1 MKALQTL
8 KKIGASV
15 NQKATAAVVATT
27 AFIATNSYAGAM
39 ADAVK
44 TETADVKTDL
54 YAVGAIVIGFAVVG
68 TVVGMTIGMLRRGR

>member
-1 MKALQTL
+1 MNKL
-8 KKIGASV
+8 KKLGSAL
-15 NQKATAAVVATT
+15 NQKATAAVVATS

-54 YAVGAIVIGFAVVG
+54 YSVGAQVIGFAVVG
-68 TVVGMTIGMLRRGR
+68 VIVGITIRLLKRA

>member
-1 MKALQTL
+1 MKAL
-8 KKIGASV
+8 KKLGVAL

-27 AFIATNSYAGAM
+27 SFIATNSFAGPM

-54 YAVGAIVIGFAVVG
+54 YAVGAIVIGFAIVSV
-68 TVVGMTIGMLRRGR
+68 VVGMTIRLMKRA

>member
-1 MKALQTL
+1 MNAL
-8 KKIGASV
+8 KKLGTAL

-44 TETADVKTDL
+44 TETGDVKTDL
-54 YAVGAIVIGFAVVG
+54 YAVGAIVIGFVVVG

>member
-27 AFIATNSYAGAM
+27 AFIATNSYAGAT

-54 YAVGAIVIGFAVVG
+54 YAVGAIVIGFVVVG

>member
-1 MKALQTL
+1 MNAL
-8 KKIGASV
+8 KKLGTAL

-54 YAVGAIVIGFAVVG
+54 YAVGAIVIGFVVVG
-68 TVVGMTIGMLRRGR
+68 AVVGMTIGMLKRGR

>member
-44 TETADVKTDL
+44 TDL
-54 YAVGAIVIGFAVVG
+54 YAVGAIVIGFVVVG

>member
-1 MKALQTL
+1 MNAL
-8 KKIGASV
+8 KKLGAAL

-44 TETADVKTDL
+44 AETGDVKTDL
-54 YAVGAIVIGFAVVG
+54 YAVGAIVIGFVVVG
-68 TVVGMTIGMLRRGR
+68 AVVGMTIGMLKRGR

>member
-44 TETADVKTDL
+44 SETGDVKTDL
-54 YAVGAIVIGFAVVG
+54 YAVGALVIGFAVVG
-68 TVVGMTIGMLRRGR
+68 VVVGITIRLLKRA

>member
-1 MKALQTL
+1 MNAL
-8 KKIGASV
+8 KKLGTAL

-27 AFIATNSYAGAM
+27 AFIATNSYAGAL

-44 TETADVKTDL
+44 SETGDVKTDL
-54 YAVGAIVIGFAVVG
+54 YAVGAIVIGFVVVG

>member
-1 MKALQTL
+1 MNAL
-8 KKIGASV
+8 KKLGTAL

-44 TETADVKTDL
+44 AETGDVKTDL
-54 YAVGAIVIGFAVVG
+54 YAVGGIVIGFVVVG
-68 TVVGMTIGMLRRGR
+68 AVVGMTISMLKRR

>member
-1 MKALQTL
+1 MKAL
-8 KKIGASV
+8 KKLGVAL

-27 AFIATNSYAGAM
+27 AFIATNSFAGPM

-54 YAVGAIVIGFAVVG
+54 YAVGAIVIGFAIVSV
-68 TVVGMTIGMLRRGR
+68 VVGMTIRLMKRA

>member
-1 MKALQTL
+1 
-8 KKIGASV
+8 
-15 NQKATAAVVATT
+15 
-27 AFIATNSYAGAM
+27 M

-54 YAVGAIVIGFAVVG
+54 YAVGAIVIGFVVVG